1 MAGSIGRWTRA
12 RSRTGRG
19 RAALA
24 ALAVLILAV
33 PSVLGFTLA
42 ASLGAGDDAGVI
54 RVATLGV
61 MAPLSGDLSTDGV
74 SARNA
79 VTLAVDEANKSGAI
93 PGWRIELS
101 AHDDLSRPDGG
112 AQAVDAFVANNQV
125 IGVVGPLSSLV
136 AKVSLPTLS
145 AAGIPVV
152 SPSNADPTLT
162 DSGSRPRTRPFPSYF
177 RLAGT
182 DERQARVAAEY
193 AVRTFGRK
201 RIAVVDGEPRYG
213 TTLGARFAARA
224 AALGASVTSVY
235 QVRGDETDG
244 SEIAGTA
251 RAIEEDAP
259 DLVYVSMGAAFA
271 GKLRAR
277 LADAGTSIQVLG
289 SDALL
294 QSRYTDEARSAADGD
309 LIIGPLVPPTRLP
322 SSGAFVADYSDR
334 FGGPADD
341 EGSTRPG
348 ASGGVESPGTSG
360 RPSGT
365 LGPRGQ
371 EDPADLRSQED
382 PAETASPGRGAT
394 TTPSAVHGIL
404 TPASAPASGSG
415 LEEGPHGPPAAGTR
429 GTSGVNEPA
438 AELELR
444 RAEAIPAV
452 AAYAYDAARAIIRAA
467 ATVLPGR
474 TTVDAA
480 TRHDLVTAIGSG
492 SFAGITGSVA
502 FDRWGDTR
510 SPTVVL
516 YTVLG
521 GRFVPLKTEN

>member
-1 MAGSIGRWTRA
+1 MSDSSRTSLASMTGSIGRWTRA

-19 RAALA
+19 RVALA
-24 ALAVLILAV
+24 ALAVLVLAV
-33 PSVLGFTLA
+33 PSVLGLTLA
-42 ASLGAGDDAGVI
+42 ASLGAGDDAGGGAGARAATGVT

-79 VTLAVDEANKSGAI
+79 VALAVDEANKSGAV

-112 AQAVDAFVANNQV
+112 AQAVDAFVANNHV

-193 AVRTFGRK
+193 AVRTLGRR
-201 RIAVVDGEPRYG
+201 RIVVVDGEPRYG

-235 QVRGDETDG
+235 QVRGDEADG
-244 SEIAGTA
+244 SEIADTA

-259 DLVYVSMGAAFA
+259 DLVYVSTGAAFA

-277 LADAGTSIQVLG
+277 LADAGTSIQVVG

-294 QSRYTDEARSAADGD
+294 QPRYTDEARSAADGD

-348 ASGGVESPGTSG
+348 ASGGVESPGASG
-360 RPSGT
+360 RSSGT

-394 TTPSAVHGIL
+394 TTPRVVHG
-404 TPASAPASGSG
+404 TSAPVSAPGPG

-429 GTSGVNEPA
+429 GTSGVNDPA

-502 FDRWGDTR
+502 FDR
-510 SPTVVL
+510 
-516 YTVLG
+516 
-521 GRFVPLKTEN
+521 